1 MNLLSKPHNVVTLKQ
16 ASAMAETGQYAIG
29 SFSPRYTPVIQAV
42 LRAAQK
48 AQSPFI
54 CQISQKE
61 LERYGITPKEFADEF
76 YARLKSE
83 QITVPAVLH
92 LDHTKTFSVIREAI
106 EAGFTSVMIDASEKP
121 LDENIRISKEA
132 VEFAHAN
139 GVSVEAELGM
149 IGTTDYIETDNDE
162 ELYTDPQEAKRFV
175 DETGV
180 DSLAVSVGTAHGV
193 YMVKEP
199 KIDFARL
206 EAIRQLTPVHLVL
219 HGGSGVPAWMI
230 EKAIKLPQGGISKV
244 NIATDLE
251 LSLLEALGRTER
263 MTNAELKAL
272 SPEALNAGLAAV
284 EATVLDKISN
294 FLGSK
299 EHAVDFLF

>member
-1 MNLLSKPHNVVTLKQ
+1 MNSTSKPRNVVTLKQ
-16 ASAMAETGQYAIG
+16 ASVMAEKGKYAIG

-76 YARLKSE
+76 YARLQSE
-83 QITVPAVLH
+83 GITVPAVLH
-92 LDHTKTFSVIREAI
+92 LDHTKTFSVIQEAV
-106 EAGFTSVMIDASEKP
+106 EAGFTSIMIDASEKP
-121 LDENIRISKEA
+121 FEENVRISKEA
-132 VEFAHAN
+132 VEFAHAH
-139 GVSVEAELGM
+139 GVSAEAELGM

-175 DETGV
+175 EGTGV

-230 EKAIKLPQGGISKV
+230 EKAIRLPQGGVSKV

-251 LSLLEALGRTER
+251 LSLLEALGREER

-272 SPEALNAGLAAV
+272 PPEELNAGLAAV
-284 EATVLDKISN
+284 EATVLDKIAN
-294 FLGSK
+294 FLGSQGQ
-299 EHAVDFLF
+299 AADFTL